1 MPYSSSYSG
10 SSAGPRRSFGDRER
24 GPGGGPGGGMGGPR
38 HSRNRIMVKKNCRL
52 CAEKATSVDYKDF
65 DRIRRFL
72 TEKGKV
78 IPRRITGN
86 CAKCQRMLARA
97 VKRARHAGVVAF
109 QID

>member
-1 MPYSSSYSG
+1 MFPSSSRPYG
-10 SSAGPRRSFGDRER
+10 GGGGGRGRSSSSER
-24 GPGGGPGGGMGGPR
+24 GGPGGGPGGDRPR
-38 HSRNRIMVKKNCRL
+38 NSRQRVFIKKNCRL

-65 DRIRRFL
+65 DKIRRFL
-72 TEKGKV
+72 TEKGKI

-97 VKRARHAGVVAF
+97 VKRSRHAGVVAF

>member
-1 MPYSSSYSG
+1 MVYTSSYSG
-10 SSAGPRRSFGDRER
+10 QRSGSSRPAFGER
-24 GPGGGPGGGMGGPR
+24 GPAGPGGDRMGGPR
-38 HSRNRIMVKKNCRL
+38 HSRQRVFVKKNCRL

-65 DRIRRFL
+65 DKIRRFL
-72 TEKGKV
+72 TEKGKI

-97 VKRARHAGVVAF
+97 VKRARQAGVVAF